1 MALPGRA
8 EALTVPK
15 RTAARIARVIAK
27 AIAPRK
33 RLIVSEWADEHRILS
48 GKGSAEPG
56 RWRTSRNPPLQEPMD
71 AMSARSGVH
80 EVVLRWPVQFG
91 KTEIALN
98 VVGYYMDHAPCPIMV
113 ALPGDASR
121 EKWVSQKFAPMLET
135 CEAIQRV
142 LRSTASRD
150 SANQRY
156 FKDFS
161 GGLIYIEHAGSPQR
175 LKSNSVRLLVVDE
188 LDEFAA
194 NTIAGDD
201 PVQMLDERTSAF
213 PATYKRLYISSP
225 SIKGVSRIDKKWDE
239 SDQRRFH
246 VPCPHCGELQALEW
260 SGLQW
265 TPDGKQCWYACS
277 VNGCMIEEHH
287 KTQMIRWGRWI
298 AENPDSA
305 IRGYTINCLYY
316 QIGLGPRWIDLVHEW
331 RKAQGDPAKLK
342 TFVNSRLA
350 ESWEDPAMRQ
360 VKHNIIRDRAE
371 PYRLRQAP
379 AQVLAVTAG
388 CDTQDDR
395 IPVHII
401 GWGRGM
407 TCWTLDYVELPGD
420 PADDAVW
427 LSVVDL
433 LNRPIEHAL
442 GGTLRVEAAAF
453 DIAGHRTEAV
463 KAFVRRNMVRRPM
476 AIFGAVQNNAPILG
490 KPKLVDINWRGQL
503 DKRGVHIWQVGTVNA
518 KHHLYSLLGT
528 DAEKPVDLRKVHF
541 SDDLAP
547 EFFQGITSEVYD
559 PKKNRFDKRYTRN
572 EPLDTWVYAY
582 AAAHHSELR
591 LHRLSKA
598 DWDERERRLMQSRPT
613 KKQDPA
619 APAGVPGREWSS
631 VPADP
636 DSLPRITLR

>member
-1 MALPGRA
+1 M
-8 EALTVPK
+8 TS
-15 RTAARIARVIAK
+15 TARQRIAKVAGK

-33 RLIVSEWADEHRILS
+33 RLLVSDWSDQNRVLS

-80 EVVLRWPVQFG
+80 EAVLRWPVQFG

-113 ALPGDASR
+113 ALPGEPSR
-121 EKWVSQKFAPMLET
+121 EKWVSQKFNPMLET
-135 CEAIQRV
+135 CDALQKA

-150 SANQRY
+150 SANQRH
-156 FKDFS
+156 FKDFA

-194 NTIAGDD
+194 NTVAGDD

-213 PATYKRLYISSP
+213 PATFKRLYISSP
-225 SIKGVSRIDKKWDE
+225 SVKGVSRIDKKWDE
-239 SDQRRFH
+239 SDQRKYH
-246 VPCPHCGELQALEW
+246 VPCPHCGEMQALEW

-265 TPDGKQCWYACS
+265 TPDGKQCWYSCS

-298 AENPDSA
+298 AENPDSP

-316 QIGLGPRWIDLVHEW
+316 QIGLGPRWIDLVQEW

-342 TFVNSRLA
+342 TFCNSRLA

-371 PYRLRQAP
+371 PYRLRLAP
-379 AQVLAVTAG
+379 PQVLAVTAG

-401 GWGRGM
+401 GWGRGANGRVGP
-407 TCWTLDYVELPGD
+407 CWTLDYVELPGD

-427 LSVVDL
+427 LSVVEL

-442 GGTLRVEAAAF
+442 GGTLRVEASTF
-453 DIAGHRTEAV
+453 DIGGHRTEAV
-463 KAFVRRNMVRRPM
+463 KAFVRNNLVRRPM

-490 KPKLVDINWRGQL
+490 KPKLVDLNWRGQL
-503 DKRGVHIWQVGTVNA
+503 EKRGVHIYSVGTVAA
-518 KHHLYSLLGT
+518 KHNLYALLST
-528 DAEKPVDLRKVHF
+528 DADKSADLRKVHF
-541 SDDLAP
+541 SDDLPP
-547 EFFQGITSEVYD
+547 EFFQGITAEVYD

-572 EPLDTWVYAY
+572 EPLDTWVYGY
-582 AAAHHSELR
+582 AAAHHPELR

-598 DWDERERRLMQSRPT
+598 DWDERERRLMVDRDDCPLPPAQKQVAAAVPPPPPPAPNPFASSAWGSR
-613 KKQDPA
+613 
-619 APAGVPGREWSS
+619 
-631 VPADP
+631 
-636 DSLPRITLR
+636 L